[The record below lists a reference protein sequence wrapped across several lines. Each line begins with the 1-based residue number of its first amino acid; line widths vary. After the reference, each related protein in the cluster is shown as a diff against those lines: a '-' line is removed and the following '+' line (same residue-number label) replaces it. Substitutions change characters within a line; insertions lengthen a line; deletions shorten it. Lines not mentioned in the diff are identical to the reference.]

1 MTDSAWDNSGVVP
14 PKKKLGTGMKVL
26 LGCGTAFL
34 MVVVTC
40 TVGGVMLENMI
51 KKDPKAFENRVENWA
66 KGFLQK
72 DWDRLRALVEQL
84 QIDEG
89 AKAVYRSNPGLRQ
102 EYPSEEA
109 FLKVVQGW
117 RPRLTLLPAE
127 VPIDGDGHSH
137 HKALGRR
144 DHSVTLNKHFGTTN
158 ITCRYPDG
166 TLLSVS
172 FKDDRVSRI
181 DVN

>member
-26 LGCGTAFL
+26 FGCGIAFL
-34 MVVVTC
+34 IAIVTC

-72 DWDRLRALVEQL
+72 DWDRLRVLVDQL
-84 QIDEG
+84 QTDEG
-89 AKAVYRSNPGLRQ
+89 TKAVYRSNPDLRQ
-102 EYPSEEA
+102 DHPSEEE

-127 VPIDGDGHSH
+127 VPIDGAGHGH
-137 HKALGRR
+137 HRTSDRR
-144 DHSVTLNKHFGTTN
+144 DHFVTLNKHFGTTN

-166 TLLSVS
+166 TLLSVR
-172 FKDDRVSRI
+172 FKDDQVSRI
-181 DVN
+181 EVN